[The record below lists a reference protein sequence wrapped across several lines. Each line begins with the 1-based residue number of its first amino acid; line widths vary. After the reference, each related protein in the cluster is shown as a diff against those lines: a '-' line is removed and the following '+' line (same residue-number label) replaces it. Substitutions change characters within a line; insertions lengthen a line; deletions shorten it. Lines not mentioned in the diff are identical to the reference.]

1 MALSKKSKR
10 YRGWI
15 AACLIVGVALAAILI
30 TRGAPDA
37 SRAPSYTT
45 ETAET
50 GTLSVTVDGTGNLA
64 VRDEVDVYPS
74 VNGTVSK
81 VLVAVGDDVD
91 EGDALY
97 RLDADSITRE
107 VASAKVARQQA
118 STSVTKAKLELY
130 RAEKSLARL
139 EKQAAEPT
147 STVSSSDITIAEKE
161 VTIAQKGVT
170 SAGLSYDSAAEQY
183 DDALDALD
191 DLEVVAPCDG
201 IVWNVTVEVG
211 DSVTASGGESSG
223 SNSESTAGGTTTTS
237 SSAGSGAPATI
248 ARDGQMG
255 VELSINEI
263 DVTTLAEG
271 QDAEIEFDAVADLK
285 MTGTVDEVATAG
297 TIESGVVSYR
307 VWLTLDGT
315 DERLKTGMS
324 AAATIVTAV
333 ERGVLLVPNSAVKT
347 ASDGTSYVQVL
358 ETSAAPPEDVTVTT
372 GISNATQTVIV
383 SGISEGASV
392 ITKTTTA
399 DSSSGSGSSSDEDD
413 GGAGGLMMMGG
424 GATGGPPAG
433 GPGGP

>member
-1 MALSKKSKR
+1 MALSKRVKR

-15 AACLIVGVALAAILI
+15 AVSLIAAVALAAILI
-30 TRGAPDA
+30 TRGAPDPSSA
-37 SRAPSYTT
+37 TSYTT

-64 VRDEVDVYPS
+64 VRDEVEAFPG

-81 VLVAVGDDVD
+81 VLVSVGDDVE
-91 EGDALY
+91 EGDGLY
-97 RLDADSITRE
+97 QLDAASVTKE
-107 VASAKVARQQA
+107 VASAKATKQQA

-130 RAEKSLARL
+130 RAEKSLAKL
-139 EKQAAEPT
+139 EKQAKEPT
-147 STVSSSDITIAEKE
+147 STVSSSDITIAKKE
-161 VTIAQKGVT
+161 VTIAEKGVT
-170 SAGLSYDSAAEQY
+170 SAELSYDSATEQY

-201 IVWNVTVEVG
+201 IVWSVAVEVG
-211 DSVTASGGESSG
+211 DSVSTSGGDSSG
-223 SNSESTAGGTTTTS
+223 SSAGSTAGGTATTTS
-237 SSAGSGAPATI
+237 SSGSSAPVTI

-255 VELSINEI
+255 VQLSINEV
-263 DVTTLAEG
+263 DVTTLEEG
-271 QDAEIEFDAVADLK
+271 QDAEIEFDAIGDLK
-285 MTGTVDEVATAG
+285 MTGTVDEVATGG
-297 TIESGVVSYR
+297 TIDSGVVSYS

-333 ERGVLLVPNSAVKT
+333 ERGVLLVPNAAVK
-347 ASDGTSYVQVL
+347 AADDGTSYVQVL
-358 ETSAAPPEDVTVTT
+358 EAGAATPEDVTVTT

-392 ITKTTTA
+392 VTKTTTA
-399 DSSSGSGSSSDEDD
+399 DSTSDSESSSNEP
-413 GGAGGLMMMGG
+413 GGGGGFMMMGG
-424 GATGGPPAG
+424 APDGPPAG